1 MRWLYLLQDVSDA
14 PVPSD
19 LSSTLVIQDDNA
31 IIHVMSNITSNFHL
45 IAHRIFDSIPRS
57 GDAIFSTDMYKEVSI
72 KEMERQ
78 MRGTSDYI
86 IVLKSKRK

>member
-31 IIHVMSNITSNFHL
+31 ISHVMSNIASSFHL

-57 GDAIFSTDMYKEVSI
+57 GDSIFSTDMYKESSI

-78 MRGTSDYI
+78 VRGTSDYI
-86 IVLKSKRK
+86 IVLK